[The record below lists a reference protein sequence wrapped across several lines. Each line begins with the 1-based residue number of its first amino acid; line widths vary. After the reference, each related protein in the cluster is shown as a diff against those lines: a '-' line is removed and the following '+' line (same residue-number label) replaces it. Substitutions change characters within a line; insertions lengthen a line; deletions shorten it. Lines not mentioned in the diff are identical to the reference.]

1 MRVGVELM
9 ITNISVAKSSLLP
22 SKMMHGTWSALA
34 RRRARSL
41 RKKCS
46 AASRCWPS
54 MIRYFSRG
62 SSRLPTFSNLP
73 IGSKPS
79 FSAVNSSTVPGMGGW
94 LTAVS

>member
-22 SKMMHGTWSALA
+22 SKITHGTCIV
-34 RRRARSL
+34 RASSGRSL

-54 MIRYFSRG
+54 MIRYFARG
-62 SSRLPTFSNLP
+62 SSRLPTLSNRLS
-73 IGSKPS
+73 GSNCS
-79 FSAVNSSTVPGMGGW
+79 RSAVNSSTVPGIGGW
-94 LTAVS
+94 LCAVS

>member
-22 SKMMHGTWSALA
+22 SKITHGTWMLVRVVGAL
-34 RRRARSL
+34 L

-54 MIRYFSRG
+54 MIRYLSRG
-62 SSRLPTFSNLP
+62 LSRLPTFSNLP
-73 IGSKPS
+73 SGSNPS
-79 FSAVNSSTVPGMGGW
+79 FSGVNSSTVPGIGGW